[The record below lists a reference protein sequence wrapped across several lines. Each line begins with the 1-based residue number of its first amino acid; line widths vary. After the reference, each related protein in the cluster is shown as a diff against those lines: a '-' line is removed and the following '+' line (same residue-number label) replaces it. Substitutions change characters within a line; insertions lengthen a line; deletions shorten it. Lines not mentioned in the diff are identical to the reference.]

1 MGLCPNQ
8 GKGSGPAASSKQM
21 NSAEEGPAAA
31 QQQYK
36 YLKLN
41 ENNVPLFVARDQVK
55 KQELN
60 TTNQVA
66 GHQPLTQFG
75 LAGSTPIVA
84 PSNDNMIQ
92 NQLNQL

>member
-1 MGLCPNQ
+1 
-8 GKGSGPAASSKQM
+8 
-21 NSAEEGPAAA
+21 
-31 QQQYK
+31 
-36 YLKLN
+36 LN

-92 NQLNQL
+92 N